1 MNEEDPRSRLPLGR
15 GAGVLFVTV
24 PHVSDD
30 RRAVTVLDL

>member
-1 MNEEDPRSRLPLGR
+1 MNVEGPRSRLPLGR
-15 GAGVLFVTV
+15 GAGVFVVTV